1 MNWNEFINLFENK
14 LRNRLNK
21 SNRHQNMKVREFE
34 REHLREIFEYIERED
49 DIYSYFEI
57 NLNEKNGYEGYVSFS
72 EANGNGF
79 EGVFVDIFERVIEVI
94 KAENSLEKRV
104 RRKQE
109 QEQEQAE
116 IDMETKLKEEVV
128 GNEFYIYERIEGIH
142 YLFLS
147 RSNVRVRVRI
157 RRDVADAVENEV
169 RIEEKNRR
177 R

>member
-72 EANGNGF
+72 KANGKGF

-94 KAENSLEKRV
+94 KAEKSLEKRV
-104 RRKQE
+104 GRK
-109 QEQEQAE
+109 QEQAE

-128 GNEFYIYERIEGIH
+128 GNEFYIYERIEGMH

>member
-1 MNWNEFINLFENK
+1 MNWNEFINLFENR
-14 LRNRLNK
+14 LRNRLNQ

-57 NLNEKNGYEGYVSFS
+57 NLNEENGYEGYVSFS
-72 EANGNGF
+72 EANGKGF

-104 RRKQE
+104 ERK

-169 RIEEKNRR
+169 RIEENNRR

>member
-1 MNWNEFINLFENK
+1 
-14 LRNRLNK
+14 
-21 SNRHQNMKVREFE
+21 MKGE
-34 REHLREIFEYIERED
+34 
-49 DIYSYFEI
+49 
-57 NLNEKNGYEGYVSFS
+57 
-72 EANGNGF
+72 GF

-104 RRKQE
+104 GRK
-109 QEQEQAE
+109 QEQAE

-157 RRDVADAVENEV
+157 RRDVADAAENEV
-169 RIEEKNRR
+169 RIEEENRR

>member
-1 MNWNEFINLFENK
+1 
-14 LRNRLNK
+14 
-21 SNRHQNMKVREFE
+21 MKVREFE

-72 EANGNGF
+72 EANGRG
-79 EGVFVDIFERVIEVI
+79 FERVIEVI

-104 RRKQE
+104 ERK
-109 QEQEQAE
+109 QEQAE

-147 RSNVRVRVRI
+147 RSNVRVRVKV

-169 RIEEKNRR
+169 RIEENNRR